1 MSMDTSTTLLT
12 FKSSKTKEEEIVS
25 KYGMDAAQIKLYKD
39 QLSLQS
45 SGLLMLHNVSFKN
58 QGLYTCVI
66 IVLDDPELKHVQLY
80 VGGKFLFEGEGGGE
94 RGTEGKRNEKERKGG
109 EDEWIDECMHQ
120 CIEGMNK

>member
-80 VGGKFLFEGEGGGE
+80 VGGKFLFEGEGGGGRE
-94 RGTEGKRNEKERKGG
+94 RNGRKEERKGTERRG
-109 EDEWIDECMHQ
+109 
-120 CIEGMNK
+120 G

>member
-80 VGGKFLFEGEGGGE
+80 VGGKFLFEGEGGGRE
-94 RGTEGKRNEKERKGG
+94 RNGRKEERKGTERRG
-109 EDEWIDECMHQ
+109 
-120 CIEGMNK
+120 G

>member
-45 SGLLMLHNVSFKN
+45 SGLLMLHNVSLKN
-58 QGLYTCVI
+58 KGHYRCEMDLNEDQTF
-66 IVLDDPELKHVQLY
+66 EHEVQLY
-80 VGGKFLFEGEGGGE
+80 VGGKFLSKGEG
-94 RGTEGKRNEKERKGG
+94 EGKRNRRKEERKGTERRG
-109 EDEWIDECMHQ
+109 
-120 CIEGMNK
+120 G